1 MKCRNWICIQKFNFH
16 WTSELAWIWHLL
28 HWQHF
33 DKTYFKL
40 MVVQLFLKT
49 QKRQFCNQT
58 LPEQERLKS
67 ANCSQKMPNHVNFDV
82 QEKNWILFTN
92 SNSTLQVCMKF
103 VFIVTFS
110 VFLDSEWITYNVRVF
125 PNPEFMSVKVQNE
138 TFLKK
143 DSRDFI
149 NSFYLGFLWIP
160 SKPGKQN

>member
-1 MKCRNWICIQKFNFH
+1 MMIHIVRNSFWIKKNQARDNEGKFHAYLKCRNWICIQKFNFH

-67 ANCSQKMPNHVNFDV
+67 ANCSQKMPNHINFDV
-82 QEKNWILFTN
+82 QEKNRILFYKFKFYN
-92 SNSTLQVCMKF
+92 SSMYEICLYCHLLS
-103 VFIVTFS
+103 FS
-110 VFLDSEWITYNVRVF
+110 CFRMNY
-125 PNPEFMSVKVQNE
+125 VQCE
-138 TFLKK
+138 GL
-143 DSRDFI
+143 
-149 NSFYLGFLWIP
+149 P
-160 SKPGKQN
+160 